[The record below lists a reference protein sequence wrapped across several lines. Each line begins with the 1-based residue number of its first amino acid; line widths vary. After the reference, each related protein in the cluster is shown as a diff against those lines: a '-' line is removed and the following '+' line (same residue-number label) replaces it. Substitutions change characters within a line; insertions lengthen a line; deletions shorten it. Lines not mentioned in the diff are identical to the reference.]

1 MKNRLILPSV
11 LTFMLISATVRVQAQ
26 AVGRIRQQANRAVN
40 ATQAAS
46 GQEQAP
52 VPIAPP
58 VDPQA
63 VARVQAQLA
72 AQQAALAKRN
82 KENLVGADQRIV
94 EFLKKRIEDG
104 SADAPVDLA
113 KRYEDGK
120 GVEADP
126 DEARRLYF
134 VGEERGNESAKVW
147 LKEHP
152 GLTKAELEAKI
163 AKNKKTQVSL
173 ETKKSG
179 TELKKAEK

>member
-1 MKNRLILPSV
+1 MKNRVILPSV
-11 LTFMLISATVRVQAQ
+11 LTFILISTTVRVQAQ

-52 VPIAPP
+52 APIAPP
-58 VDPQA
+58 VDPLA
-63 VARVQAQLA
+63 AARVQAQIA

-104 SADAPVDLA
+104 SVDAPVDLA

-120 GVEADP
+120 GVEADS

-134 VGEERGNESAKVW
+134 VGQERGNESAKVW

-152 GLTKAELEAKI
+152 GLTKPELEAKI
-163 AKNKKTQVSL
+163 AKNKKTPAGP
-173 ETKKSG
+173 ETKKPG
-179 TELKKAEK
+179 IELKQAEK